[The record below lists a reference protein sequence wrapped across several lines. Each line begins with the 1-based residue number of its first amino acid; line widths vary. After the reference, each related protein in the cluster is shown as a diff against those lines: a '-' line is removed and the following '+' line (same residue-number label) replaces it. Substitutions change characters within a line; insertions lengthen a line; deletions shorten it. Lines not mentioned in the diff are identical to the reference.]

1 MSSSTSTSSSRRS
14 QPLGSFRVA
23 GEHVQPIALPGEDD
37 VGVQL
42 RGLGAAGCG
51 LLGDCHQRTPLRGS
65 EHLVRVGG
73 ITLWIAPGEPFP
85 QSSRRLVD
93 LPP

>member
-1 MSSSTSTSSSRRS
+1 MKVRSREAS
-14 QPLGSFRVA
+14 DELEHLALVESLGDQPLRSFRVA

-51 LLGDCHQRTPLRGS
+51 L
-65 EHLVRVGG
+65 
-73 ITLWIAPGEPFP
+73 
-85 QSSRRLVD
+85 
-93 LPP
+93 